1 MKTMLTK
8 SSFILALVIILMS
21 FDYPGEANEDATMI
35 PSYCE

>member
-35 PSYCE
+35 PPPLL